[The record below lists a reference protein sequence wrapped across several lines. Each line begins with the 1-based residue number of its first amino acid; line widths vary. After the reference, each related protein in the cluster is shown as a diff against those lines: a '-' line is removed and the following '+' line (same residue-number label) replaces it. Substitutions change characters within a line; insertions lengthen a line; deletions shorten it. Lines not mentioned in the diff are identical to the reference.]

1 MTSVNFFVDATKPN
15 SFVYKLTEGQ
25 LMVNWGFPGGS
36 DGKDSTCS
44 VGDLDSIPGLGRSP
58 GRGHDNLSIILA
70 WRIPKD

>member
-36 DGKDSTCS
+36 DGKDST
-44 VGDLDSIPGLGRSP
+44 
-58 GRGHDNLSIILA
+58 
-70 WRIPKD
+70 